1 MKRTRQDVV
10 GAPIVAEPGPPDVA
24 GAATYRAV
32 SEVALFL
39 DVAEDACISD
49 TALAEEFAEF
59 LAGDGVAETPTF
71 PAADPIFR
79 ERLRRRLWQMH
90 VLTQP
95 SASHE
100 PH

>member
-10 GAPIVAEPGPPDVA
+10 GAPIIAEPGPPDAA
-24 GAATYRAV
+24 GAASHRAD
-32 SEVALFL
+32 SEVASFL
-39 DVAEDACISD
+39 DVSGDACISD

-59 LAGDGVAETPTF
+59 LAGDGVTETPTL

-79 ERLRRRLWQMH
+79 ERLRRRLLQMH

-95 SASHE
+95 PGSQE